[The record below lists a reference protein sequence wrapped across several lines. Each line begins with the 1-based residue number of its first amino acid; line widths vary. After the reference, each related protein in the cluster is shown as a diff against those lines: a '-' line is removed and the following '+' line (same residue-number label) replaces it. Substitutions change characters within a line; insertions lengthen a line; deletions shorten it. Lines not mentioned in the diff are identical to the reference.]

1 MTIRVGIAR
10 ETSPGER
17 RVALVPEVAG
27 RLIKLGAEVMIE
39 TGAGSS
45 THYPDDAYQGCKVID
60 TADTLY
66 SEADVILTVQPPGID
81 AIEKMRE
88 GLTVIGFMS
97 PHRYPDRV
105 GLMRDRRITGFAM
118 ELIPRIS
125 RAQSMDALSS
135 QASVAG
141 YKAALMAANESGRFF
156 PMLTTAAGTIRP
168 SRVLV
173 IGAGVAGL
181 QAIAT
186 TRRLGAIVEGYD
198 VRAAAREQVESLG
211 AKFVEIDVRAEGSG
225 GYARELSEEEKKLQQ
240 DALARHIAQTDALI
254 TTAAIPGKPS
264 PKIILRS
271 MVEAMKPGSVII
283 DLAAEGG
290 GNCELTRAGEQV
302 EHGGVTIDGPLNVP
316 SMLPVHASE
325 MYAKNLLNFLSLMIR
340 EGEFRPDWED
350 EVIVDSALVHDG
362 VIRHEPTRTLV
373 EGGQS

>member
-211 AKFVEIDVRAEGSG
+211 AKFYEIDVTAEGSG
-225 GYARELSEEEKKLQQ
+225 G
-240 DALARHIAQTDALI
+240 
-254 TTAAIPGKPS
+254 
-264 PKIILRS
+264 
-271 MVEAMKPGSVII
+271 
-283 DLAAEGG
+283 
-290 GNCELTRAGEQV
+290 
-302 EHGGVTIDGPLNVP
+302 
-316 SMLPVHASE
+316 
-325 MYAKNLLNFLSLMIR
+325 
-340 EGEFRPDWED
+340 
-350 EVIVDSALVHDG
+350 
-362 VIRHEPTRTLV
+362 
-373 EGGQS
+373 